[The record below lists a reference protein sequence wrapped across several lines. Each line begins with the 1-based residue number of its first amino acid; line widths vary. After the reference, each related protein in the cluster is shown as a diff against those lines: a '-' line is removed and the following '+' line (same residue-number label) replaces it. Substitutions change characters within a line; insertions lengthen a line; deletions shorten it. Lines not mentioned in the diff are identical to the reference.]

1 MEISATTYLTTHF
14 REAKMKPKKPKPTE
28 PSARDKLSASFLTAF
43 QNDFEINGI
52 EAIKKLREENPAKY
66 AEIGSRLIAATEP
79 KPEGL
84 ESAKDMRDVA
94 VALLKRVGFND
105 PDDDSIQ
112 QAIEANDQFINAL
125 QAIRAA
131 AEGAMQ

>member
-1 MEISATTYLTTHF
+1 
-14 REAKMKPKKPKPTE
+14 MKQKKLKASE
-28 PSARDKLSASFLTAF
+28 PSARDKLSASFLKAF

-79 KPEGL
+79 HPEGL
-84 ESAKDMRDVA
+84 EGAKNMTDVA

-105 PDDDSIQ
+105 PDPDSIEK
-112 QAIEANDQFINAL
+112 AIEANDAFIDKLQRIHQCAL
-125 QAIRAA
+125 ANE
-131 AEGAMQ
+131 EGQIQ